1 MSNIRGKNMSFKP
14 QHGQQGGFTLIE
26 LLIALAIIGILA
38 AIALPNY
45 TEYVK
50 RGHRSSAKSAL
61 AQLGQWMERAA
72 TATGRYPLKA
82 DVPAGLLTVEGGRYE
97 LSVTS
102 SDGASYELQA
112 KPLGGQLG
120 DRCGIFVVDQANRR
134 SLSNATASVAE
145 CWER

>member
-1 MSNIRGKNMSFKP
+1 MKFNPHPAR
-14 QHGQQGGFTLIE
+14 QRGFTLIE
-26 LLIALAIIGILA
+26 LLIAVAIIGILA

-72 TATGRYPLKA
+72 TATGRYPLEA
-82 DVPAGLLTVEGGRYE
+82 DVPIGLLAVEGGRYE
-97 LSVTS
+97 VTVTS
-102 SDGASYELQA
+102 SDGTTYELQA
-112 KPLGGQLG
+112 KPLGGQIG
-120 DRCGIFVVDQANRR
+120 DRCGTFVLDQVNRR
-134 SLSNATASVAE
+134 SLKDATASQAE